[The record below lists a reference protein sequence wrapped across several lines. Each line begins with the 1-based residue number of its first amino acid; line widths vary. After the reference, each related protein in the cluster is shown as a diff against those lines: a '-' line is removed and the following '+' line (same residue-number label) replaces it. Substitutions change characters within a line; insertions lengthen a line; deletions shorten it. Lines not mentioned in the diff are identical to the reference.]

1 MDNKFSKSWIK
12 MRMDYDNIS
21 RSSVLVDYLNLIP
34 KENDIDLID
43 LYCGSGNFLIWSF
56 NKNILFKAECEY
68 IGIAYTNV
76 DKDILWVWAWA
87 NPQISKNHTLLSR
100 KLLQYGLDINPSNN
114 NIDIF
119 LKSILTNSRMKLSAI
134 ELELIIS
141 LSLYI
146 SKKEGVLKIP
156 INDKGI
162 NSVHWFMVHK
172 FIR

>member
-1 MDNKFSKSWIK
+1 MDSNYIIKNAYNYIDNYALKNANLMQNIHTFLQISKPSDTIK
-12 MRMDYDNIS
+12 PIYEFYDI
-21 RSSVLVDYLNLIP
+21 
-34 KENDIDLID
+34 
-43 LYCGSGNFLIWSF
+43 